1 MSVLIYMSP
10 VGKFN
15 PDMTRN
21 LPDRIRLSYITS
33 SCDPTKTQDIIML
46 PPHFPRHRIKAVYSP
61 RLDAKT
67 QVTYYLIRNFD
78 SV

>member
-21 LPDRIRLSYITS
+21 LPDGMRLSY
-33 SCDPTKTQDIIML
+33 KTQDIIAL
-46 PPHFPRHRIKAVYSP
+46 PSHFPHHRIKSGLP
-61 RLDAKT
+61 PKT
-67 QVTYYLIRNFD
+67 RCQEHG
-78 SV
+78 